1 MFLIWRQ
8 TSADVRFPF
17 LFSFSLAYKILS
29 AFSIMPFSWNPWEI
43 QRTLYNYCTNCR
55 LTRLICLCWQRLS
68 LSLSTSVVL
77 MPSPLVTTNSHLYL
91 RSRWRLQIWIHCLLK
106 ESAVK
111 INRDRD
117 AQRGYVSLQISSVW
131 INVVWVS
138 RAEKYQVCFTGRNVS
153 LRNNSQQNTEVG
165 FRHRGEN
172 SSS

>member
-1 MFLIWRQ
+1 MPKYHTNNLNVSFLTGRLQWMV
-8 TSADVRFPF
+8 DYPF
-17 LFSFSLAYKILS
+17 LFSPSLAYKILS

-55 LTRLICLCWQRLS
+55 LTRLICLCWKRLS

-91 RSRWRLQIWIHCLLK
+91 RSRWRLQIWIHGLLK

-117 AQRGYVSLQISSVW
+117 AQRG
-131 INVVWVS
+131 
-138 RAEKYQVCFTGRNVS
+138 
-153 LRNNSQQNTEVG
+153 
-165 FRHRGEN
+165 
-172 SSS
+172 